1 MLRKLNSAS
10 EGQLRDGRSRIVI
23 NVGLEE
29 GIEAGKDES
38 GIEGRNDLI
47 ETGSPS
53 GGHELDLITTID
65 ATDTVS
71 L

>member
-1 MLRKLNSAS
+1 MNSTS
-10 EGQLRDGRSRIVI
+10 EGQLKDDRNRVII
-23 NVGLEE
+23 NVALEE

-38 GIEGRNDLI
+38 GIEGRNGLL
-47 ETGSPS
+47 ETGTLS
-53 GGHELDLITTID
+53 GGNKLDIITAID

>member
-1 MLRKLNSAS
+1 M
-10 EGQLRDGRSRIVI
+10 
-23 NVGLEE
+23 GLEE

-47 ETGSPS
+47 ETETGR
-53 GGHELDLITTID
+53 ELDIITTID